1 MLYGIKSNKCLEQI
15 PQVKA
20 SYQLTFTNIA
30 AGEVKSNLATASKY
44 RNTDHVIITLK
55 ASDVIDVSCIGDVF
69 NSSCRVCVK
78 NTSSTNI
85 PTITVNVLVLGYEST

>member
-1 MLYGIKSNKCLEQI
+1 MLYGIKTNKCFEQI

-44 RNTDHVIITLK
+44 KNTDHVIVTLS
-55 ASDVIDVSCIGDVF
+55 ASDLIDVSCIGDVF
-69 NSSCRVCVK
+69 NSSCRVCIK

-85 PTITVNVLVLGYEST
+85 PTITVNVLVLGYETT

>member
-1 MLYGIKSNKCLEQI
+1 MIYGIKSNKCFEQI

-30 AGEVKSNLATASKY
+30 AGEVKSDLATASKY
-44 RNTDHVIITLK
+44 KSTDNVIITLS
-55 ASDVIDVSCIGDVF
+55 ASDLYDVSCIGDVY
-69 NSSCRVCVK
+69 NSACRVAIK

-85 PTITVNVLVLGYEST
+85 PTITVNVLVLGYDNT

>member
-1 MLYGIKSNKCLEQI
+1 MIYGIKGNKCLEQI

-20 SYQLTFTNIA
+20 IYELTFTNIA

-44 RNTDHVIITLK
+44 KNTDHVIVTLK
-55 ASDVIDVSCIGDVF
+55 ASDIIDVSCIGNAF
-69 NSSCRVCVK
+69 NSACRVSIK

-85 PTITVNVLVLGYEST
+85 PTITVNVLVLGYDNE

>member
-30 AGEVKSNLATASKY
+30 AGEVKTDLATASKY
-44 RNTDHVIITLK
+44 KSTDNVIITLS
-55 ASDVIDVSCIGDVF
+55 ASELYDVSCIGDVF
-69 NSSCRVCVK
+69 NSSCRVIIK
-78 NTSSTNI
+78 NTSSINI
-85 PTITVNVLVLGYEST
+85 PTITVNVLVLGYENT